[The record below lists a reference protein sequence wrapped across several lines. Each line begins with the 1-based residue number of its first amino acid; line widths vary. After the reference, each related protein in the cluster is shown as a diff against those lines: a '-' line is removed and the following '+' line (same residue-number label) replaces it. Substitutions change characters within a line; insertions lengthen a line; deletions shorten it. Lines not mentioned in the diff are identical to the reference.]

1 MMDELRY
8 GQEQLKVADS
18 RPACM
23 VEAGGGQAEKQAQGC
38 PASLAQDQ
46 AGAEVLQQPAQ

>member
-1 MMDELRY
+1 MDELQD
-8 GQEQLKVADS
+8 GQEQLKLAES
-18 RPACM
+18 RLACM

-38 PASLAQDQ
+38 PAALGQDQ